1 MNINI
6 LDYECGNI
14 WSIKNA
20 FKFFGISANIINT
33 TDQILSSDCIILP
46 GDGSFKIINEIRKKN
61 FHEPLNYLATKKKIP
76 ILGICLGMQLF
87 GTYSDESKNDKGFSW
102 IKGNLKKFE
111 IEKKVP
117 HIGFNNLINIKNE
130 PLFENIST
138 TSKFYFVHGYY
149 FKIDN
154 NENVLAETDYE
165 ITFPSVIKKENI
177 VGTQF
182 HPEKSQ
188 NHGIQFLYN
197 FLKINKLI

>member
-1 MNINI
+1 MNAGCFGKEFKDI
-6 LDYECGNI
+6 LLSIQAIDKLGNVI
-14 WSIKNA
+14 TIPRDDIIFEYRKNNLPNDMI
-20 FKFFGISANIINT
+20 FLSA
-33 TDQILSSDCIILP
+33 
-46 GDGSFKIINEIRKKN
+46 SFKGRK
-61 FHEPLNYLATKKKIP
+61 
-76 ILGICLGMQLF
+76 
-87 GTYSDESKNDKGFSW
+87 ES
-102 IKGNLKKFE
+102 
-111 IEKKVP
+111 
-117 HIGFNNLINIKNE
+117 LINIKNE